1 MFFLPCPDG
10 AVASRSECTCPC
22 SFQVV
27 MVFPGP
33 RAVSVQD
40 MIQHLHE
47 QSNSRLHHTSDEP
60 KKKRLKCDELGASAC
75 TAESSLTGTAETKG
89 TESRQCPLQRVVFID
104 STWNQTNKIST
115 DERLQGNQA
124 FSTRL
129 LFILFS
135 GQMYISC
142 MKSTLSSDMLLSRF
156 TASGAEDEENLFLA
170 SSEGKTGLLPG
181 YH

>member
-1 MFFLPCPDG
+1 MP
-10 AVASRSECTCPC
+10 RSLHPMMSLYTHTPAYLTLKRTRLVFISFHCFSCRVLIVSWCYAECTSPC
-22 SFQVV
+22 SLQAV

-40 MIQHLHE
+40 MIQHLRD

-60 KKKRLKCDELGASAC
+60 KKKRLKCDELGDSTC
-75 TAESSLTGTAETKG
+75 TAESSQTGMAETKG

-124 FSTRL
+124 FCAPL
-129 LFILFS
+129 LFVQLW
-135 GQMYISC
+135 
-142 MKSTLSSDMLLSRF
+142 
-156 TASGAEDEENLFLA
+156 
-170 SSEGKTGLLPG
+170 GKCTSIV
-181 YH
+181 

>member
-1 MFFLPCPDG
+1 MP
-10 AVASRSECTCPC
+10 RSLRPMMSPYTHTPAYLTLKRTRLVFISFHCFSCRVLIVSWCYAECTSSC
-22 SFQVV
+22 SLQAV

-40 MIQHLHE
+40 MIQHLRD

-60 KKKRLKCDELGASAC
+60 KKKRLKCDELGDSTC
-75 TAESSLTGTAETKG
+75 TAESSQTGTKG

-124 FSTRL
+124 FCAPL
-129 LFILFS
+129 LFVQLW
-135 GQMYISC
+135 
-142 MKSTLSSDMLLSRF
+142 
-156 TASGAEDEENLFLA
+156 
-170 SSEGKTGLLPG
+170 GKCTSIV
-181 YH
+181 